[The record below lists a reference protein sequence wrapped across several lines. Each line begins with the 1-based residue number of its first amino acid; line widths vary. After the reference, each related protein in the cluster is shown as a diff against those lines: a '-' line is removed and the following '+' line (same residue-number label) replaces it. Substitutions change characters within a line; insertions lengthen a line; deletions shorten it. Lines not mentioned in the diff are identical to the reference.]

1 MELENLLVEVQQE
14 NMFEVEAD
22 PGAEAEAGVGVEAGL
37 AGITMWAPFSQME
50 S

>member
-1 MELENLLVEVQQE
+1 MELGNLLVEVQQE

-22 PGAEAEAGVGVEAGL
+22 PGVEAGVGIEEGL
-37 AGITMWAPFSQME
+37 AGITMWAQFNQME